1 MVTLTTSTRED
12 AVGWSEAIVGMVA
25 CIRLKNLDRPLSL
38 IVDFFGVGQ
47 WAESQDLLIRTY
59 VLIVLGSPVLLSSFS
74 DVGLIL
80 PRGQLGT

>member
-12 AVGWSEAIVGMVA
+12 AVGWSEAIVGVVA